1 MFGKLLKNDLK
12 AQWFSVAPIFLAVAV
27 IAVVGEIF
35 VLVSKNNIVSTLGGF
50 LVSLVLLFACF
61 VIIIAVGMMFS
72 KTVFGRAGYLTL
84 TLPVKTNAL
93 IWSKTLSALIWT
105 YVVYMLFFC
114 SLFLWIHQ
122 VGNTMGADFQDMAD
136 QIFTLLLGKSI
147 STMISMLVY
156 YLIWF
161 GIIMF
166 IVVQCLYFG
175 ITCSYISP
183 ISKFGII
190 GAIAIFFGAFAIIS
204 SLTGIV
210 TEVLPFGMVIC
221 EETVTITSNVVKTQ
235 ASLGDYSY
243 GFNFAGPLVML
254 VSAVLLNFPMTYL
267 VKNKVNIK

>member
-27 IAVVGEIF
+27 IAVVAEGF
-35 VLVSKNNIVSTLGGF
+35 VLISKNNLVSTLGGF

-61 VIIIAVGMMFS
+61 VIIIAVAMMFS

-84 TLPVKTNAL
+84 TLPVKTKAL

-105 YVVYMLFFC
+105 YVVYILFFG

-122 VGNTMGADFQDMAD
+122 VGGVMGADFQDMAD
-136 QIFTLLLGKSI
+136 QIFTLLLGKSV

-166 IVVQCLYFG
+166 IIIQCLYLG
-175 ITCSYISP
+175 ITCSHISP
-183 ISKFGII
+183 VSKLGIL
-190 GAIAIFFGAFAIIS
+190 GAIVVFFGAFAVVS
-204 SLTGIV
+204 SVTGVV
-210 TEVLPFGMVIC
+210 TELLPFGMVIC

-235 ASLGDYSY
+235 TTLGDYAY
-243 GFNFAGPLVML
+243 GFNFAGPIVML
-254 VSAVLLNFPMTYL
+254 IAAVLLNLPITYL